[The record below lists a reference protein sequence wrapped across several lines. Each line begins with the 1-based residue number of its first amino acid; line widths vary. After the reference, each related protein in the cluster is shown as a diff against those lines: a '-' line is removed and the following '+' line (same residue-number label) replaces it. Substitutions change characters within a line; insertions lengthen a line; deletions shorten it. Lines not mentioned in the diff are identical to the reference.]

1 MMIKIIFLT
10 GAMVIKNEKALAYY
24 LASIKMVGYQKT
36 KKRRQKNCGD
46 KQDLLHLVTGYK
58 KFFDTKRI

>member
-1 MMIKIIFLT
+1 
-10 GAMVIKNEKALAYY
+10 MVIKNEKALAYY